1 MSRNGILLPVSSLPS
16 NYGVGDF
23 GPNAKQF
30 ILWLE
35 ERNFSY
41 WQILPINPLGP
52 GWSPYMTTCSEAL
65 DPRFISLDEL
75 IKDKLLDKVPVYAK
89 DNQYCDFYNAYLF
102 KEKYLRKAF
111 ARFKKEKR
119 PGLDKFVKANK
130 WVVAYATFIILDK
143 KNEQRP
149 WNTWCEEEKNY
160 FKYNTSYPKAYKK
173 EAEFI
178 IFCQYIAYKQW
189 KSVLRFAHR
198 HNIKVIGDLPFYV
211 GYSSVDC
218 WINRDYFDLDENY
231 NPRTVAGCPP
241 DGFSAE
247 GQLWG
252 NPCYNFPKMKKN
264 NFKFLINRLGAIGK
278 VCDIIRLDHFRA
290 FEKYYAIPGG
300 AVNAVIGEWRD
311 GPAYDFFDAFFKKYK
326 NIDII
331 AEDLGFMTQSV
342 YDLRDHYNLPGMNVA
357 QFTCMDHNWVNKDN
371 MIVYT
376 GTHDN
381 ETTRG
386 WIDHLSWDERCHLAW
401 ILGKDPHEDLLEA
414 FIARTYNLPGKMVII
429 PMMDYLRLGNEA
441 RLNTPSTLGSPN
453 WEWKLIEFPR

>member
-1 MSRNGILLPVSSLPS
+1 MSRNGILLPISSLPS
-16 NYGVGDF
+16 DYGIGDF
-23 GPNAKQF
+23 GPNAKKF
-30 ILWLE
+30 ILWLK
-35 ERNFSY
+35 ERDFSY

-75 IKDKLLDKVPVYAK
+75 KKDKLLDSVKPYCK
-89 DNQYCDFYNAYLF
+89 DNQYVDFYNAYQF
-102 KEKYLRKAF
+102 KEKYLKKAY

-119 PGLDKFVKANK
+119 AGLEKFIKANK
-130 WVVAYATFIILDK
+130 WVIGFAMFTIFDK
-143 KNEQRP
+143 KNETRA
-149 WNTWCEEEKNY
+149 WNTWPEEEKNY
-160 FKYNTSYPKAYKK
+160 FKYNKTYTKEYKK
-173 EAEFI
+173 EAEYI
-178 IFCQYIAYKQW
+178 IFLQYIAYKQW
-189 KSVLRFAHR
+189 KNVLRFAHK
-198 HNIKVIGDLPFYV
+198 HDIKIIGDLPFYV

-218 WINRDYFDLDENY
+218 WINRDYFDLDESY

-241 DGFSAE
+241 DAFAAE

-252 NPCYNFPKMKKN
+252 NPCYDFAKMKKN

-278 VCDIIRLDHFRA
+278 VCDIVRLDHFRA

-300 AVNAVIGEWRD
+300 SINAVNGEWRD
-311 GPAYDFFDAFFKKYK
+311 GPAYDFFNAFFKKYK

-342 YDLRDHYNLPGMNVA
+342 YDLRDHYNLPGMNVL
-357 QFTCMDHNWVNKDN
+357 QFTTLDHNWWNRDN

-381 ETTRG
+381 ETTKG

-401 ILGKDPHEDLLEA
+401 VLQKDPHDDLLEA
-414 FIARTYNLPGKMVII
+414 FIARAYNMPGKMIII
-429 PMMDYLRLGNEA
+429 PMMDYMRLGNEA